1 MDYNLERKVLV
12 CESNNEKNKDKWT
25 IQEFA
30 EDGITIDGTYEKYNG
45 GAELIASELK
55 VINKVFGSSEE
66 YSESEFIRGV
76 LHNRNDLF
84 ESHFQLLPFS
94 MFGTKRFINNII
106 LFIEKIDEK
115 NKDAKEKCV
124 IEGYISH
131 DTEFD
136 WGNKT
141 TEDIIQINIHLNASR
156 FNKLVEL
163 IKTQKI
169 DVLQLELWFVTGLY
183 STWCPYGLFVNE
195 IKVLVNA
202 KDHKVIFP
210 NNSPVNLPELGNVGR
225 FNLSVYQKQELDPNN
240 CLLNKN
246 LLDDK
251 ENEDINIH
259 ASLLDYLKQNEVA
272 LKKLSIDI
280 KEKELTIN
288 GLEYLKNLEYLK
300 YIDEFTMN
308 IHSVNKSI
316 LKQLATNENA
326 LVNISRNI
334 KENKLL
340 IENFE
345 SSPILK
351 SYMTRYENLLIKT
364 HKILW
369 LIFVLLLSIF
379 IKSII

>member
-1 MDYNLERKVLV
+1 MIGE
-12 CESNNEKNKDKWT
+12 
-25 IQEFA
+25 
-30 EDGITIDGTYEKYNG
+30 
-45 GAELIASELK
+45 
-55 VINKVFGSSEE
+55 
-66 YSESEFIRGV
+66 
-76 LHNRNDLF
+76 H
-84 ESHFQLLPFS
+84 
-94 MFGTKRFINNII
+94 
-106 LFIEKIDEK
+106 
-115 NKDAKEKCV
+115 
-124 IEGYISH
+124 
-131 DTEFD
+131 TE
-136 WGNKT
+136 
-141 TEDIIQINIHLNASR
+141 EDIIQINIHLNVTR

-169 DVLQLELWFVTGLY
+169 DVLQLQLWFVTGLY

-210 NNSPVNLPELGNVGR
+210 NNSLVNLPELGNVGR
-225 FNLSVYQKQELDPNN
+225 FNLSVYQKQELDLNN

-246 LLDDK
+246 LLNDK
-251 ENEDINIH
+251 KSEDINIH
-259 ASLLDYLKQNEVA
+259 ASLLDYLKQKDVA
-272 LKKLSIDI
+272 LKQLSIDI
-280 KEKELTIN
+280 KEKEFTIN
-288 GLEYLKNLEYLK
+288 ELEYLKNLEYLK

-316 LKQLATNENA
+316 LKQLITNENE
-326 LVNISRNI
+326 LVDISRNL

-345 SSPILK
+345 SSKILNA
-351 SYMTRYENLLIKT
+351 YMTRNENLLIKT

>member
-1 MDYNLERKVLV
+1 
-12 CESNNEKNKDKWT
+12 
-25 IQEFA
+25 
-30 EDGITIDGTYEKYNG
+30 
-45 GAELIASELK
+45 LIGE
-55 VINKVFGSSEE
+55 
-66 YSESEFIRGV
+66 
-76 LHNRNDLF
+76 H
-84 ESHFQLLPFS
+84 
-94 MFGTKRFINNII
+94 
-106 LFIEKIDEK
+106 
-115 NKDAKEKCV
+115 
-124 IEGYISH
+124 
-131 DTEFD
+131 TE
-136 WGNKT
+136 
-141 TEDIIQINIHLNASR
+141 EDIIQINIHLNVTR

-169 DVLQLELWFVTGLY
+169 DVLQLQLWFVTGLY

-210 NNSPVNLPELGNVGR
+210 NNSLVNLPELGNVGR
-225 FNLSVYQKQELDPNN
+225 FNLSVYQKQELDLNN

-246 LLDDK
+246 LLNDK
-251 ENEDINIH
+251 KSEDINIH
-259 ASLLDYLKQNEVA
+259 ASLLDYLKQKDVA
-272 LKKLSIDI
+272 LKQLSIDI
-280 KEKELTIN
+280 KEKEFTIN
-288 GLEYLKNLEYLK
+288 ELEYLKNLEYLK

-316 LKQLATNENA
+316 LKQLITNENE
-326 LVNISRNI
+326 LVDISRNL

-345 SSPILK
+345 SSKILNA
-351 SYMTRYENLLIKT
+351 YMTRNENLLIKT

>member
-12 CESNNEKNKDKWT
+12 CESTDEKNKDKWT

-45 GAELIASELK
+45 CPELIASELK
-55 VINKVFGSSEE
+55 VINEVLGTSEE
-66 YSESEFIRGV
+66 YSESEFITGV
-76 LHNRNDLF
+76 LHNRNDFHNSDFSLI
-84 ESHFQLLPFS
+84 PFS
-94 MFGTKRFINNII
+94 LFGTKRLITNIE
-106 LFIEKIDEK
+106 LYIEKINEK
-115 NKDAKEKCV
+115 NEDAIEKC
-124 IEGYISH
+124 EMWGRISY
-131 DTEFD
+131 DSEIDWRTE
-136 WGNKT
+136 
-141 TEDIIQINIHLNASR
+141 TEADEIQINISLNAAR

-169 DVLQLELWFVTGLY
+169 DVFRIDLWFVTGLY
-183 STWCPYGLFVNE
+183 STWDPYGYTDT

-202 KDHKVIFP
+202 KDQKVIFP
-210 NNSPVNLPELGNVGR
+210 NNCLINLTELGIVER
-225 FNLSVYQKQELDPNN
+225 FKILVYQKKELDPNN
-240 CLLNKN
+240 CLIDKN

-251 ENEDINIH
+251 ESEDINIH

-272 LKKLSIDI
+272 LKQLSIDI

-351 SYMTRYENLLIKT
+351 SYMTRNENLLIKT

>member
-1 MDYNLERKVLV
+1 MDYNLERKVLF

-25 IQEFA
+25 IQEFS

-55 VINKVFGSSEE
+55 VINQVLGTSEE
-66 YSESEFIRGV
+66 YSESEFITGV
-76 LHNRNDLF
+76 LLNRNNFHNSDFILI
-84 ESHFQLLPFS
+84 PFS
-94 MFGTKRFINNII
+94 LFGTKRKIVNIK
-106 LFIEKIDEK
+106 LFIEKINDK
-115 NKDAKEKCV
+115 NEDAIEKC
-124 IEGYISH
+124 EM
-131 DTEFD
+131 
-136 WGNKT
+136 WGNISYDSEIDWRTKT
-141 TEDIIQINIHLNASR
+141 EADELQINISLNVAR
-156 FNKLVEL
+156 FNNLVEL

-169 DVLQLELWFVTGLY
+169 DVFRLNLWFVTGLY
-183 STWCPYGLFVNE
+183 STWDPYGYTDT

-202 KDHKVIFP
+202 KDQKVIFP
-210 NNSPVNLPELGNVGR
+210 NNCLINLPELGIVER
-225 FNLSVYQKQELDPNN
+225 FKILVYQKQELDPNN
-240 CLLNKN
+240 CLIDKN

-251 ENEDINIH
+251 ESEDINIH

-272 LKKLSIDI
+272 LKQLSIDI
-280 KEKELTIN
+280 KEKEFTIN

-316 LKQLATNENA
+316 LKQLITNENA
-326 LVNISRNI
+326 LVNISRNL

-340 IENFE
+340 IENFD
-345 SSPILK
+345 SSQILNA
-351 SYMTRYENLLIKT
+351 YMTRNENILIKI

>member
-1 MDYNLERKVLV
+1 MDYNLDRKVLV

-55 VINKVFGSSEE
+55 VINQVLGTSEE
-66 YSESEFIRGV
+66 YSESEFITGV
-76 LHNRNDLF
+76 LLNRNNFHNSDFSLI
-84 ESHFQLLPFS
+84 PFS
-94 MFGTKRFINNII
+94 LFGTKRIIANIK
-106 LFIEKIDEK
+106 LYIEKINEK
-115 NKDAKEKCV
+115 NEDAIEKC
-124 IEGYISH
+124 EMWGSISY
-131 DTEFD
+131 DTEID
-136 WGNKT
+136 WRTKT
-141 TEDIIQINIHLNASR
+141 EADELQINISLNVAR

-169 DVLQLELWFVTGLY
+169 DVFRLNLWFVTGLY
-183 STWCPYGLFVNE
+183 STWDPYGYTDT

-202 KDHKVIFP
+202 KDQKVIFP
-210 NNSPVNLPELGNVGR
+210 NNCLINLPELGIVER
-225 FNLSVYQKQELDPNN
+225 FKILVYQKQELDPNN
-240 CLLNKN
+240 CLIDKN

-251 ENEDINIH
+251 ESEDINIH
-259 ASLLDYLKQNEVA
+259 ASLLDYLKKNEVA
-272 LKKLSIDI
+272 LKQLSIDI